1 MELEKIAALVGNKM
15 EVRGIAA
22 KKRNVLLSFLLT
34 IFLLCFLQS
43 KKIKLG

>member
-22 KKRNVLLSFLLT
+22 KKKGTCCCRSF
-34 IFLLCFLQS
+34 
-43 KKIKLG
+43 